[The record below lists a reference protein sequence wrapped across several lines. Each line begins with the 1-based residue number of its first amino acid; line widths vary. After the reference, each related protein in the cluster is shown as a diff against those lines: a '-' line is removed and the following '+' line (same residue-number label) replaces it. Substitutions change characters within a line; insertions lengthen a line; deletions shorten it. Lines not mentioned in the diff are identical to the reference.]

1 MFVDNIKNL
10 SVWLV
15 SDVAYI
21 SKSSY
26 DRICKKIDMKLDGRI
41 MDEEWLLCMVVAIMR
56 LPRLFQNLAMTMLW
70 VLSLRGVKRRSNP

>member
-26 DRICKKIDMKLDGRI
+26 DRICKKIDRKLDGHI
-41 MDEEWLLCMVVAIMR
+41 MDEEWDLTGNFRYQPHTHKYGNRVGV
-56 LPRLFQNLAMTMLW
+56 NLMDL
-70 VLSLRGVKRRSNP
+70 